1 MDEETMS
8 HSTVKKST
16 SFPNGNFSLKDD
28 SLTDV
33 AKKIESKELQVSL
46 KGNSCQS
53 EKKNLES

>member
-1 MDEETMS
+1 MS
-8 HSTVKKST
+8 HSTEKKFS
-16 SFPNGNFSLKDD
+16 SFPNGNFSLEDD
-28 SLTDV
+28 LLTDV